1 MYLVD
6 ANQVE
11 YGEEDDEEGYLDDE
25 EFLAMME
32 REAKA
37 GRLRLPEGDDSD

>member
-11 YGEEDDEEGYLDDE
+11 YGDEDGEGYLDDE

-37 GRLRLPEGDDSD
+37 GRLRLP